1 MNPTLRPETIR
12 AIRRFGARRH
22 RLLMLR
28 GICAFLFT
36 IMLGWMALAAV
47 DGTFI
52 IEDGLRWSLSLAA
65 YGLAAAVAWITSWR
79 YLFGAR
85 GQRDLARLLERA
97 EPSLHEDMLS
107 AVELA
112 EDDHPEF
119 DSEAFRQRLQD
130 NTALKAGS
138 LNIARL
144 LPAKRLGR
152 WFGVVAL
159 VLAGLVSLFF
169 VPGFHFPQLL
179 ARAALPFFNLA
190 RPSDTIIMLVEPDP
204 ADRIVPFHE
213 TVSLVVELDGR
224 LPRRVLLDTV
234 DATGS
239 RARVELIRERGNRF
253 LGSIHV
259 GQESIRYRLQAGG
272 AITRYHQLDARPRP
286 SVVRFDKTYLYP
298 EYTGLEPRQIEEDHG
313 DLSALE
319 GTTAKLSLQLNQPI
333 SSGELILDPVQRENA
348 PLTIELGASDGD
360 AIEVDIPIERAH
372 DSYQVQLVARESGF
386 TNDQS
391 PSWRIEALP
400 DLPPAVQWIDPTVT
414 QLEVRPSD
422 QFNALGRA
430 TDDVALTQV
439 FQEYRVSGG
448 EWVRVPLLE
457 TEGREAQV
465 PLEWYLRPLN
475 LSKGDIVL
483 TKLVAVD
490 ALGLEGE
497 SLPLRLVVMEDLQDP
512 DKREFAEVQTRLDA
526 QLQELVRDSREL
538 REAAERA
545 HQALRNEPEERNAE
559 QQQNLMQAQD
569 AAAAV
574 EERFADVRQ
583 ALRDAMEQAPGRVE
597 QQELRAVGERLAE
610 MQAQQLQRAEQA
622 LNREQPANLHHNAD
636 QAREESRDLAA
647 RAERLQNQ
655 FAQIASEDN
664 AVLAQDTLERLQS
677 LQQEVAEAAREGRDA
692 EELAARLQD
701 QQQAALEQARQAVED
716 LRALEDTAGGNEANR
731 ARDMANAL
739 EEQAQQVAEAMQAEE
754 APQALPDPARDLDR
768 RSEEFAHNTEQLA
781 DHFEQRAADARRQ
794 LMQDHVQ
801 PLAEAV
807 QQAREAAEQLAQ
819 RLDQAGLTEENL
831 DQAAE
836 QHAEAIEQ
844 AAAEAAQ
851 AAAEAAAE
859 AGLDEQA
866 QAEAAAEAAA
876 DAAAEAAAQ
885 GPDVPQP
892 VAEAAEAF
900 QQALEAAAEQARQ
913 QAALHEIAPTASPQ
927 QVVDES
933 RMGRALDQM
942 AQPQNQPQTAE
953 QAQQAAE
960 QIAALEQA
968 QRALAADA
976 EATDLAD
983 ALADLQRQERFT
995 RDPDVLNEDSPA
1007 QWEQLQQQMDQLP
1020 RAIEQSPIDNA
1031 VAQQAREAAQ
1041 SEPAQDLG
1049 QQMDQRQ
1056 QQAGQDEPAA
1066 PDTRAAAQDL
1076 AELREQFDDVRAQM
1090 ADEVAAARDLLA
1102 EAAPSVPEMMRDLA
1116 AELQQQQQQA
1126 AEAAQ
1131 DARGEDAA
1139 PEPLAAQ
1146 AEAMIPDAAAAEPA
1160 LQDIMD
1166 AIRQEAGAADLTQ
1179 EQARQEAWAADVAAA
1194 ELAQQ
1199 QPQAADHLEQA
1210 AAAEATDQQAD
1221 AFDAAAADQQQLAD
1235 TLDLLAGA
1243 LDAIASGEPLA
1254 ADAAA
1259 EDLAQMA
1266 EDLGVADALAENFQ
1280 RAEDLAQMLDQ
1291 ATQAAEQGDMQSA
1304 QELMQALEAEL
1315 AQNPMMQDALGQ
1327 IAEAAAEAALDA
1339 IGEAAQAEADL
1350 AGQVAEQSDAAGD
1363 AAAEQP
1369 GDAGQMEQA
1378 AAQQEQL
1385 AGQVAEA
1392 GQDLARAG
1400 RHEERL
1406 GEQPV
1411 AEALQELGQAAQEL
1425 AAGEMQQAAEALAAN
1440 EALAPAA
1447 EAVGEADAAL
1457 QELAANLPESPLD
1470 FMPPGEPGAPE
1481 AGAPEAGA
1489 PEAGAPEA
1497 GAPEAGQP
1505 GAPEAG
1511 QPGAPE
1517 AGQPGAPEAGQPGA
1531 PEAGQPG
1538 APESGQPAP
1547 PSPAEGAQ
1555 GSMLADAL
1563 DQLDQMMNAPAG
1575 EPMPAPEGQLAE
1587 GQQPGAE
1594 PGQPQPGE
1602 PGSEPGQP
1610 QPGQGEGPP
1619 APPTPLQQLLSAA
1632 AQQQGQEMARQ
1643 RAQQQQMPPMPGQPQ
1658 QPMPG
1663 EPQPGDPMMA
1673 DAEGLAMETE
1683 GNQGQVEAPQ
1693 ALPEADIIADERW
1706 GRLPSKMA
1714 QDLVEGQ
1721 RQGVAPEYRNQI
1733 EAYYRALAEKARER

>member
-1 MNPTLRPETIR
+1 MNPTLRPETVA
-12 AIRRFGARRH
+12 AIQRFGARRQ
-22 RLLMLR
+22 RLLTLR

-52 IEDGLRWSLSLAA
+52 IEDALRWSLSLAA

-85 GQRDLARLLERA
+85 GRRDLARLLERA
-97 EPSLHEDMLS
+97 EPSLHEDLLS

-112 EDDHPEF
+112 EDEHPEF

-130 NTALKAGS
+130 NTAVKAAG
-138 LNIARL
+138 LNIAAL
-144 LPAKRLGR
+144 LPTKRLGR
-152 WFGVVAL
+152 WFAIVSI

-179 ARAALPFFNLA
+179 ARAALPFVNLA
-190 RPSDTIIMLVEPDP
+190 RPSDTIITLLEPAP
-204 ADRIVPFHE
+204 ADRIVPYHE
-213 TVSLVVELDGR
+213 TVPLVVELDGR

-286 SVVRFDKTYLYP
+286 SVVRFDKTYIYP

-319 GTTAKLSLQLNQPI
+319 GTTARLSLQLNQPI
-333 SSGELILDPVQRENA
+333 SGGELILDPTQRDAE
-348 PLTIELGASDGD
+348 PLSIELGASSGD
-360 AIEVDIPIERAH
+360 AIEVEIPIERAH

-400 DLPPAVQWIDPTVT
+400 DLPPSVQWIEPTVT

-422 QFNALGRA
+422 QFNALARA
-430 TDDVALTQV
+430 IDDVALTQV

-448 EWVRVPLLE
+448 EWVRVPLLDAD
-457 TEGREAQV
+457 GREAKV

-497 SLPLRLVVMEDLQDP
+497 SIPLRLVVMEDLQDP
-512 DKREFAEVQTRLDA
+512 AKRDFAEVQTRLDA
-526 QLQELVRDSREL
+526 QLQELVRDSRDL

-545 HQALRNEPEERNAE
+545 HQALRNEPEERSAE
-559 QQQNLMQAQD
+559 QEQHLLQARD
-569 AAAAV
+569 AADAV
-574 EERFADVRQ
+574 EERMADVRQ
-583 ALRDAMEQAPGRVE
+583 ALREAMEQAPGRVE

-610 MQAQQLQRAEQA
+610 MQAQQLERAQQA
-622 LNREQPANLHHNAD
+622 LNREQPANLHRNAD
-636 QAREESRDLAA
+636 QAREQSRDLAA
-647 RAERLQNQ
+647 RAERLQHQ

-692 EELAARLQD
+692 EQLAERLQD
-701 QQQAALEQARQAVED
+701 QQQAALEQARQAIDD

-739 EEQAQQVAEAMQAEE
+739 EEQAQQVAEAMQADE
-754 APQALPDPARDLDR
+754 APQTLPDPARELDR
-768 RSEEFAHNTEQLA
+768 RSEEFARNTQQLA

-794 LMQDHVQ
+794 LMQDHTQ

-819 RLDQAGLTEENL
+819 RMDQAGITEDNL
-831 DQAAE
+831 DQAA
-836 QHAEAIEQ
+836 QDHAEAVEQ

-851 AAAEAAAE
+851 AAADL
-859 AGLDEQA
+859 GLDETA
-866 QAEAAAEAAA
+866 QAEAAAQ
-876 DAAAEAAAQ
+876 AAAEAAAQ

-900 QQALEAAAEQARQ
+900 QEALQAAAEQARQ

-953 QAQQAAE
+953 QAEQVAE

-983 ALADLQRQERFT
+983 ALADLQRQERFN
-995 RDPDVLNEDSPA
+995 RDPDALAQDSPA
-1007 QWEQLQQQMDQLP
+1007 QFNQLQQQMDNFP
-1020 RAIEQSPIDNA
+1020 RAIEQSPIDNE
-1031 VAQQAREAAQ
+1031 VAQQARDAAQ
-1041 SEPAQDLG
+1041 SEPARDLA
-1049 QQMDQRQ
+1049 QEMQQRQ
-1056 QQAGQDEPAA
+1056 QQAGQDDAPA
-1066 PDTRAAAQDL
+1066 PDTRGAAEDL
-1076 AELREQFDDVRAQM
+1076 AQLREQFADVQAQM
-1090 ADEVAAARDLLA
+1090 ADDVAAARDLLA

-1116 AELQQQQQQA
+1116 ADLQQQQQQA
-1126 AEAAQ
+1126 AAAAEQ
-1131 DARGEDAA
+1131 ARADDAS

-1146 AEAMIPDAAAAEPA
+1146 AEAMIPDAAAAQPA
-1160 LQDIMD
+1160 LDNIMD
-1166 AIRQEAGAADLTQ
+1166 AMRQEAGAADLTQ
-1179 EQARQEAWAADVAAA
+1179 DQARQEAWAADVAAA

-1199 QPQAADHLEQA
+1199 QPQAAEHLEQA
-1210 AAAEATDQQAD
+1210 AAADATPQQAD
-1221 AFDAAAADQQQLAD
+1221 SFDAAAADQQQLAD

-1259 EDLAQMA
+1259 QELAQMA

-1291 ATQAAEQGDMQSA
+1291 ATQAAQQGDTQSA
-1304 QELMQALEAEL
+1304 QELMQALESEL
-1315 AQNPMMQDALGQ
+1315 AANPQMQDALGQ
-1327 IAEAAAEAALDA
+1327 IAEAAAQAALDSL
-1339 IGEAAQAEADL
+1339 GEAAQAEAAL
-1350 AGQVAEQSDAAGD
+1350 ATDFTEQSIEAGE
-1363 AAAEQP
+1363 ASAEP

-1378 AAQQEQL
+1378 AGQQEQL
-1385 AGQVAEA
+1385 AGQVADA

-1406 GEQPV
+1406 GHQP
-1411 AEALQELGQAAQEL
+1411 AGEAMQDLGQAAQDI
-1425 AAGEMQQAAEALAAN
+1425 AAGEMQQAADALAAN
-1440 EALAPAA
+1440 EGLAPAA
-1447 EAVGEADAAL
+1447 DALGQAADAL
-1457 QELAANLPESPLD
+1457 QDLAANLPESPLD
-1470 FMPPGEPGAPE
+1470 FQPPAPGSEPGAPE
-1481 AGAPEAGA
+1481 AGQPGA
-1489 PEAGAPEA
+1489 PEAGEP

-1531 PEAGQPG
+1531 PEAGQSGAPEPGQPG
-1538 APESGQPAP
+1538 APEPGQPGAPEAGQPAP
-1547 PSPAEGAQ
+1547 PSPAAAAQ
-1555 GSMLADAL
+1555 GTMLADAL
-1563 DQLDQMMNAPAG
+1563 DQLDQFMNAPEG
-1575 EPMPAPEGQLAE
+1575 QPMPAPDGQLAE
-1587 GQQPGAE
+1587 
-1594 PGQPQPGE
+1594 GQPQPGE
-1602 PGSEPGQP
+1602 PGSEPGAEP
-1610 QPGQGEGPP
+1610 GQPGQGEGPP
-1619 APPTPLQQLLSAA
+1619 APQTPLQQLLSAA
-1632 AQQQGQEMARQ
+1632 AQQQAQEMARQ
-1643 RAQQQQMPPMPGQPQ
+1643 RAQQSMPPMPGQP

-1673 DAEGLAMETE
+1673 DAEGMAMETE
-1683 GNQGQVEAPQ
+1683 GNQGQVQAPQ
-1693 ALPEADIIADERW
+1693 ALPEADLVPDERW